1 MIGAIRS
8 VQSAVMKVFRGGAL
22 RPNELYALNENVRRL
37 LKSEMGAFLSDYF
50 QNRLLAAG
58 LAELLERVYL
68 AGEEERLE
76 AVSRVWRRFFTETLP
91 TLQAIF
97 YPVQGREPSVR
108 QMALLSFRD
117 AVVLQL
123 PLEDSL
129 ANGGANGGG
138 APPDLTHMLLVLQ
151 VPTEGPTEVRTT
163 GAQGL
168 TRPFPAG
175 GARARTVLRPTLP
188 ETGATGGR
196 RGLAVP
202 GRRGLGAASAFRVHR
217 RGRLGFATRRGFVA
231 DAAAGARGRSLPG
244 ESGGGATSHGG
255 QRAPGRG
262 RNLTPARP
270 SGRSGQMGTFW
281 RRRFGYVFLFGS
293 RRVEKQPRAKNK
305 AKRVGSKL
313 FQSFFCTLYTHAH
326 THTHGDTHTQVH
338 VDARRPSILRSAAV
352 CPSARLVQF

>member
-1 MIGAIRS
+1 MGSFRRPRPRFMSSPVLSDLSRFHAGVGVGAALQVCHGALWNS

-97 YPVQGREPSVR
+97 YPV
-108 QMALLSFRD
+108 
-117 AVVLQL
+117 
-123 PLEDSL
+123 
-129 ANGGANGGG
+129 
-138 APPDLTHMLLVLQ
+138 Q

>member
-1 MIGAIRS
+1 MGSFRRPRPRFMSSPVLSDLSRFHAGVGVGAALQVCHGALWNS

-151 VPTEGPTEVRTT
+151 GVRERGPSSDQRYRRLERLAAAVVSPYLADVDSGQLPPSECTGVGGSGSQPDVVSSLTPLLEHEGEAYLEKV
-163 GAQGL
+163 
-168 TRPFPAG
+168 
-175 GARARTVLRPTLP
+175 
-188 ETGATGGR
+188 
-196 RGLAVP
+196 
-202 GRRGLGAASAFRVHR
+202 GAAR
-217 RGRLGFATRRGFVA
+217 RHTVA
-231 DAAAGARGRSLPG
+231 
-244 ESGGGATSHGG
+244 
-255 QRAPGRG
+255 
-262 RNLTPARP
+262 N
-270 SGRSGQMGTFW
+270 
-281 RRRFGYVFLFGS
+281 
-293 RRVEKQPRAKNK
+293 
-305 AKRVGSKL
+305 
-313 FQSFFCTLYTHAH
+313 AH
-326 THTHGDTHTQVH
+326 PD
-338 VDARRPSILRSAAV
+338 VDGI
-352 CPSARLVQF
+352 